1 MPRISHVG
9 RSEAT
14 GSVREVFERKL
25 VERGSVPNMYRVFAH
40 RPWLLATLDAH
51 LAAVMGS
58 GTVPVKLKEMLAVQT
73 SRINGCEYGTRA
85 HGVLAERTGA
95 TAEQLASLLDAES
108 GPFSAKEKAA
118 LRFAER
124 MTRSAGS
131 LPEDEFR
138 ELRKHFDEGEIV
150 EIASVV
156 GLFAYL
162 NRFTEALGI
171 EPTPPGEGQEAR

>member
-1 MPRISHVG
+1 MPRISLVG
-9 RSEAT
+9 RSEAA
-14 GSVREVFERKL
+14 GSVREVFDRKIA
-25 VERGSVPNMYRVFAH
+25 ERGNIPNMYGAFAH
-40 RPWLLATLDAH
+40 RPWLLSTLDAH
-51 LAAVMGS
+51 VAAVMGS
-58 GTVPVKLKEMLAVQT
+58 GTVPMKLKEMLAVQT
-73 SRINGCEYGTRA
+73 SRINGCEYGTRT

-95 TAEQLASLLDAES
+95 TAEQLASLLDAGT
-108 GPFSAKEKAA
+108 GPFSEREKAA
-118 LRFAER
+118 LRFGEH

-131 LPEDEFR
+131 MPDDAFR

-171 EPTPPGEGQEAR
+171 EPTPPGEGPEER